1 MEDKNYMETLLNA
14 SKGMCEVLLHGTIE
28 ASTNSV
34 NSTMKDSLFD
44 TLYMQKEI
52 YTKMEAKGWY
62 KTDVAPTTKIQTT
75 ANSLRNN

>member
-44 TLYMQKEI
+44 TLYMHKEI

>member
-44 TLYMQKEI
+44 ALYMQKEI

-62 KTDVAPTTKIQTT
+62 KTDVAPAAKIQTT
-75 ANSLRNN
+75 ANNLKTN

>member
-1 MEDKNYMETLLNA
+1 MEDKNYMETLLNE

-34 NSTMKDSLFD
+34 NGTMRDSLFD
-44 TLYMQKEI
+44 ALYMQKEI

-62 KTDVAPTTKIQTT
+62 KTDVAPATKIQTT
-75 ANSLRNN
+75 VDNQRNN